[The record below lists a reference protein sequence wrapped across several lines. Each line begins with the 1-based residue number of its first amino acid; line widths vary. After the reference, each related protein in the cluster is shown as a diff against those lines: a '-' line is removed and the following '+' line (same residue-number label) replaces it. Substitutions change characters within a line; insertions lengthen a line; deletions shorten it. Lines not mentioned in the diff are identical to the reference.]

1 MASLKNKTW
10 LGIQWSFGSQVVNQA
25 MVLIFNLALLS
36 WLTPLDFGLFA
47 FPYLVFSFFRSFHDF
62 GYGDVLIVKKDWNPL
77 TYASIFWLTTGI
89 ALLCT
94 LLMVFIA
101 PGMAGWTRNNS
112 TQTILI
118 WLGLALMLGAAQAGL
133 EVVFRKNLLFEKLFW
148 MEFYANLTSGIVAIY
163 MAWQGYGIYALIGKT
178 LTYVSVL
185 SVLSL
190 FLVPE
195 KPKLQFSL
203 AEVKS
208 NFSFATANIGDQLV
222 QFVFKNA
229 DTFLLSRFAPATQ
242 LGWYDR
248 AFKLLVFPVQQAGA
262 SVARVILPAFSSFG
276 DDKEKLSSAYLKLM
290 ATSALLTLPFL
301 VVIPFVSHDVVVLLF
316 DPSWKPMSS
325 LFSIFTL
332 MALTQGVFALGN
344 PIFYLSG
351 KVSTLFRFSLISRS
365 SAVLVLCFVI
375 FTGQD
380 IEWIALSFTLA
391 ATFFVLPFQH
401 LVLKMLDIGCSRF
414 WKSIKRAVLGC
425 ILIGISLILL
435 HLFTGAM
442 DRGTALL
449 LKIIVA
455 LLVYAVVVKNDLLAL
470 AGDIK
475 GR

>member
-1 MASLKNKTW
+1 MVSLKNKTW

-36 WLTPLDFGLFA
+36 WLTPQDFGLFA

-62 GYGDVLIVKKDWNPL
+62 GYGDVLIVKKEWNPL
-77 TYASIFWLTTGI
+77 TFSSIFWLTTAI

-94 LLMVFIA
+94 VLMIFFA
-101 PGMAGWTRNNS
+101 PGMATWTRNTGS
-112 TQTILI
+112 ESILI
-118 WLGLALMLGAAQAGL
+118 WLGMALMLGAAQAGL

-148 MEFYANLTSGIVAIY
+148 MEFYANLTSGMVAIY

-178 LTYVSVL
+178 LTYVAVL

-190 FLVPE
+190 IMVPE
-195 KPKLQFSL
+195 KPKFQFSM

-208 NFSFATANIGDQLV
+208 HFSFATANIGDQLV

-229 DTFLLSRFAPATQ
+229 DTFLLARFAPATH

-248 AFKLLVFPVQQAGA
+248 AFKLLVFPVQQASA
-262 SVARVILPAFSSFG
+262 SVARVILPAFSTYG
-276 DDKEKLSSAYLKLM
+276 DDKEKLAAAYLKLM
-290 ATSALLTLPFL
+290 ATSALLAFPFL
-301 VVIPFVSHDVVVLLF
+301 VIIPFVSEEVVFLLF
-316 DPSWKPMSS
+316 DPSWRPLST

-351 KVSTLFRFSLISRS
+351 RVSTLFRFSLISRS
-365 SAVLVLCFVI
+365 SAVLVLCFAI

-380 IEWIALSFTLA
+380 IEWVALSFTLA

-401 LVLKMLDIGCSRF
+401 LVLKMLNIGWSRF
-414 WKSIKRAVLGC
+414 WKSIERVVLGC
-425 ILIGISLILL
+425 ILIGVSLILL

-442 DRGTALL
+442 DTGTALL
-449 LKIIVA
+449 LKIIIA

-470 AGDIK
+470 AG
-475 GR
+475 RH